1 MGKADADYAVQSVNG
16 ERAGAP
22 VADCV
27 LRVYRRGGWFGQK
40 AVDVE
45 STGNGRLQPAEQDL
59 TPLGPRPSVLRDL
72 CWQPIVF
79 LGPFAPF
86 RSTET
91 LRERRE
97 VDGSNS

>member
-1 MGKADADYAVQSVNG
+1 MRPWLIVCCECTAEEVGLVKRLWTSRAQGMGACSQLNKTPLA
-16 ERAGAP
+16 
-22 VADCV
+22 
-27 LRVYRRGGWFGQK
+27 
-40 AVDVE
+40 
-45 STGNGRLQPAEQDL
+45 L

-79 LGPFAPF
+79 LGPLTPF